1 VQAASD
7 CTFRFCARRFGLDA
21 DGQRGYCKN
30 MGSSPDQLLQFL
42 DYHYAVLCK
51 CCGKKVM
58 DPDKKKGQTH
68 LKGKCPSCN
77 KDSKEEKKSKKQRK
91 KERQEQQRKQQNKE
105 CRAKY

>member
-1 VQAASD
+1 MGASE
-7 CTFRFCARRFGLDA
+7 
-21 DGQRGYCKN
+21 
-30 MGSSPDQLLQFL
+30 DQFLEFL

-51 CCGKKVM
+51 CCGNKVM

-77 KDSKEEKKSKKQRK
+77 KDSKEEKKSKKQRR
-91 KERQEQQRKQQNKE
+91 KEKQEQKRQQKNQE